1 MAATIRITVIGPAQ
15 NMQRTLVL
23 RLQSK
28 GYQVSALSN
37 LAATMGVIYSDPPDI
52 VIADLSEP
60 HPEMYAIIRDIK
72 KDCYFS
78 AVPILGLMGEHP
90 DDDCNWEST
99 PLDDFVFLPINYPE
113 LFCRISLSLCRMQ
126 RVFDNNPLTRLPGNT
141 SVHQAIENVLGLP
154 MSVCYIDINNFKP
167 YNDMYGFSRGDEV
180 LRMIGRIMFNAV
192 KESGGGFTGHIGG
205 DDFVF
210 IVPNERAEA
219 VCGTIIAHFTALI
232 ADIFDE
238 REKDLG
244 YYVATNRKGQEEKF
258 PLMGIAIAV
267 VPTDPPRMNHPGRVT
282 QVAAELKK
290 QAKKSGESCFV
301 VDKRK

>member
-1 MAATIRITVIGPAQ
+1 MAATRITVIGPAQ
-15 NMQRTLVL
+15 TMNSTLVL

-28 GYQVSALSN
+28 GYQVAALSN

-52 VIADLSEP
+52 VIADLSENVP
-60 HPEMYAIIRDIK
+60 AMLAIIREIK
-72 KDCYFS
+72 DDCYFS
-78 AVPILGLMGEHP
+78 AVPVLGLIGEHP
-90 DDDCNWEST
+90 DEEWDWAST
-99 PLDDFVFLPINYPE
+99 ALDDFVFLPINYPE
-113 LFCRISLSLCRMQ
+113 LFCRISLSLCRIQ

-141 SVHQAIENVLGLP
+141 SVHQAIEKVLGLP
-154 MSVCYIDINNFKP
+154 MAVCYIDINNFKP

-180 LRMIGRIMFNAV
+180 LRMIGRIMFNTV

-210 IVPNERAEA
+210 ILPLERAEA
-219 VCGTIIAHFTALI
+219 VCTTIIAHFTALV

-244 YYVATNRKGQEEKF
+244 YYVSTNRKGQEEQF

-267 VPTDPPRMNHPGRVT
+267 VPTDSPSMNHPGRVT

-290 QAKKSGESCFV
+290 QAKKSGESCYV
-301 VDKRK
+301 VDRRK

>member
-1 MAATIRITVIGPAQ
+1 MATAIRITVIGPTQ
-15 NMQRTLVL
+15 TVSSTLVI

-52 VIADLSEP
+52 LIVDLSQP
-60 HPEMYAIIRDIK
+60 LPEMNTVIRKIK
-72 KDCYFS
+72 EDCYFS
-78 AVPILGLMGEHP
+78 SIPVLGLIGEH
-90 DDDCNWEST
+90 DDSIDWEAT
-99 PLDDFVFLPINYPE
+99 ALDDFIVVPINYPE
-113 LFCRISLSLCRMQ
+113 LFCRISLSLCRIQ

-141 SVHQAIENVLGLP
+141 SVHQAIEKALGHP
-154 MSVCYIDINNFKP
+154 MAGCYVDINNFKP

-210 IVPNERAEA
+210 IVPMENAEA
-219 VCGTIIAHFTALI
+219 VCTTIIGHFTALV

-238 REKDLG
+238 REKGLG
-244 YYVATNRKGQEEKF
+244 YYIATNRKGQEEKF

-267 VPTDPPRMNHPGRVT
+267 VPTNSARMNHFGKVA

-290 QAKKSGESCFV
+290 QAKRSGESCYV
-301 VDKRK
+301 VDQRK